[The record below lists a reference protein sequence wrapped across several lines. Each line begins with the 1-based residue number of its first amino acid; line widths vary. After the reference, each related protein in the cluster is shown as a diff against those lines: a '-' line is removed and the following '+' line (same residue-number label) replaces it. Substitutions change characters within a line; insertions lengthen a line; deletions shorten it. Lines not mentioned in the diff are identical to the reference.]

1 MSCRVKR
8 EPDHTSSRHS
18 AVTGALF
25 GLACALSMGACS
37 LDTRALE
44 LASSEAGSSS
54 SEGGALSNPARAGSS
69 NAGGAGSDSNLGD
82 AGAGSSAGGS
92 GAQGGQTN
100 SAQPLIDG
108 CADLNMNQVADCNET
123 LVSNPDMNKNV
134 DVWAPD
140 PDTTI
145 GWDKGN
151 AWGDTPSG
159 SALVASPGVIDA
171 NAVGSA
177 LRAAAQCIPVAGK
190 KLITVYANAFV
201 DSGQDP
207 EGHAEVDV
215 FFFNQ
220 PACAGTSTSGFSTPQ
235 PLDAA
240 TDTWLTLKAGSLSS
254 DSTQSLLVKLAI
266 SKPFHADSFRARF
279 DNVLLRSDDAP

>member
-8 EPDHTSSRHS
+8 EPDCSSSRHG

-25 GLACALSMGACS
+25 GLACAVCIGGCS
-37 LDTRALE
+37 LDTRTLA
-44 LASSEAGSSS
+44 LASGEAGSSS
-54 SEGGALSNPARAGSS
+54 VGGANNPPQAGAN

-82 AGAGSSAGGS
+82 AGAGASSAGS
-92 GAQGGQTN
+92 GAQAGQTG
-100 SAQPLIDG
+100 AVQPMIDG
-108 CADLNMNQVADCNET
+108 CADLNMNQIADCKET
-123 LVSNPDMNKNV
+123 LVTNPDMNRNV
-134 DVWAPD
+134 DDWLAD
-140 PDTTI
+140 PDTTVD
-145 GWDKGN
+145 WDTGN

-171 NAVGSA
+171 NAVGAA
-177 LRAAAQCIPVAGK
+177 LRAAAQCVPVSGK

-220 PACAGTSTSGFSTPQ
+220 ASCAGTSSSGFSTPQ
-235 PLDAA
+235 PLDAP

-254 DSTQSLLVKLAI
+254 ESTQSLLVKLAI
-266 SKPFHADSFRARF
+266 SKPFHADSFHARF
-279 DNVLLRSDDAP
+279 DNVLLRTDDSP

>member
-1 MSCRVKR
+1 
-8 EPDHTSSRHS
+8 
-18 AVTGALF
+18 
-25 GLACALSMGACS
+25 MGGCS
-37 LDTRALE
+37 LDTRALA
-44 LASSEAGSSS
+44 LAASGAGSSS
-54 SEGGALSNPARAGSS
+54 DGGAATNPAQAGAI
-69 NAGGAGSDSNLGD
+69 NVGAAGSDSSLGD
-82 AGAGSSAGGS
+82 AGAGANSAGS
-92 GAQGGQTN
+92 GAQAGQ
-100 SAQPLIDG
+100 AGAVPPMVDG
-108 CADLNMNQVADCNET
+108 CADLNMNQIADCNET

-134 DVWAPD
+134 DHWLAD
-140 PDTTI
+140 PDTTVD
-145 GWDKGN
+145 WDSGN

-171 NAVGSA
+171 NAVGAA
-177 LRAAAQCIPVAGK
+177 LRAAAQCVPVAGK

-220 PACAGTSTSGFSTPQ
+220 ASCAGASTSGFSTPQ

-240 TDTWLTLKAGSLSS
+240 TDTWLTLKAGSLST

-266 SKPFHADSFRARF
+266 SKPFHADSFHARF
-279 DNVLLRSDDAP
+279 DNVLLRTDDAP

>member
-8 EPDHTSSRHS
+8 EPDCTSSRHGV
-18 AVTGALF
+18 VTRALF
-25 GLACALSMGACS
+25 GLACAVSMGSCS
-37 LDTRALE
+37 LDTRFPA
-44 LASSEAGSSS
+44 LASTEAGGSAD
-54 SEGGALSNPARAGSS
+54 GGASDNPARAGAN
-69 NAGGAGSDSNLGD
+69 NAAGAGSDSNLGD
-82 AGAGSSAGGS
+82 AGAGASVAGSSAQAGQSGS
-92 GAQGGQTN
+92 V
-100 SAQPLIDG
+100 QPMVDG
-108 CADLNMNQVADCNET
+108 CADLNMNQVADCKES

-134 DVWAPD
+134 DNWLAD
-140 PDTTI
+140 PDTTVD
-145 GWDKGN
+145 WNSGN

-159 SALVASPGVIDA
+159 SALVASPGVIDE
-171 NAVGSA
+171 NAVGAA
-177 LRAAAQCIPVAGK
+177 LRAAAQCVPVTGK

-220 PACAGTSTSGFSTPQ
+220 PSCAGTSTSGFSTPQ

-240 TDTWLTLKAGSLSS
+240 TDTWLTLKAGSVSN

-266 SKPFHADSFRARF
+266 SKPFHADSFHARF
-279 DNVLLRSDDAP
+279 DNVLLRIDDAP